1 MGRRNAPLPGTRRE
15 SFRYDGTIVRILLL
29 MCCVVVVPVAWAD
42 SATSSFRVGLTVVRS
57 PQQVA
62 VSVARQQ
69 ELLAAVSL
77 ACLREGQHVVHVDWV
92 SDHLRR
98 QRDAARIDCTVADS
112 GEPVVSVNF

>member
-1 MGRRNAPLPGTRRE
+1 M
-15 SFRYDGTIVRILLL
+15 RILLL
-29 MCCVVVVPVAWAD
+29 MCCVAIAPVAWAD

-62 VSVARQQ
+62 ASVARQQ

-77 ACLREGQHVVHVDWV
+77 ACIRERRHVVHIDWV

-112 GEPVVSVNF
+112 GEPVVSVIF